1 MNMEFLKN
9 NEKKEDDSDKMS
21 WTDKEAMAQLELLVA
36 ILNGFDIK
44 SFESKKWF
52 LRWVGWED
60 GIPPPFYIIY
70 FFPPYI

>member
-44 SFESKKWF
+44 SFESKK
-52 LRWVGWED
+52 
-60 GIPPPFYIIY
+60 
-70 FFPPYI
+70 